1 MNVTTLQ
8 KKLIPCSVIALAGL
22 FMSPAFAAGDKQA
35 EQIAS
40 MYLSTMV
47 NGDVTAA
54 KKLNDTLRPAFD
66 GQDGLDINALQGLP
80 EAMANQLRDGFLQQ
94 LPAKQRAAA
103 KAPVS
108 DFAHSLIAAIQR
120 SKCTVQGSAVRAN
133 DAQPGEKIAAVSYTC
148 QIADV
153 AGKVL
158 ALNKSNGKKPLTTAH
173 FKELTGIYKDAP
185 VTASVKGSMD
195 LYSAGKKGLWSTGSP
210 DEISAPVVQA
220 LAGPLSEGFK

>member
-1 MNVTTLQ
+1 MKVMALQ

-47 NGDVTAA
+47 NGDIAAA

-66 GQDGLDINALQGLP
+66 GQDSLDINALQGLP

-94 LPAKQRAAA
+94 LPAKQRAPV
-103 KAPVS
+103 KATVS
-108 DFAHSLIAAIQR
+108 DFAHALMAAILR

-133 DAQPGEKIAAVSYTC
+133 DALAGEKIAAVSYTC
-148 QIADV
+148 QVADV

-158 ALNKSNGKKPLTTAH
+158 ALNKSHGNKPLNAAH
-173 FKELTGIYKDAP
+173 FKELTAIYKDAP
-185 VTASVKGSMD
+185 VTASVKGSVD
-195 LYSAGKKGLWSTGSP
+195 LYSSGKKGLWYTGSP